1 MDDADGAPIDEVEDE
16 SLYQWLHAQ
25 QDEFL
30 PGEYDSADLE
40 VQNVR

>member
-1 MDDADGAPIDEVEDE
+1 MDDTEGAPIDEVEDE
-16 SLYQWLHAQ
+16 SLYQYLQCAA
-25 QDEFL
+25 DEFL

>member
-16 SLYQWLHAQ
+16 SLYQWLQCAA
-25 QDEFL
+25 DEFL
-30 PGEYDSADLE
+30 PGEYSADLE